1 MRSNLRKAFIVG
13 LAAFVVV
20 AVASVLVEFVSADSG
35 CSFDETVC
43 FQNETNEEQI
53 GSYQAM
59 DSNGRIVEIGFWK
72 NGLDLFFN
80 NPGCVYPKPQTTTT
94 FYADWQ
100 KNWSWQ
106 SKTDLFGTTCYKLKK
121 FK

>member
-35 CSFDETVC
+35 CSFDETIC
-43 FQNETNEEQI
+43 FEMEQNPKHI
-53 GSYQAM
+53 GSYQIM
-59 DSNGRIVEIGFWK
+59 DSNGSIIETNYWK

-80 NPGCVYPKPQTTTT
+80 PECVYLPWGTKTT
-94 FYADWQ
+94 FYSDWS
-100 KNWSWQ
+100 KDWIWEI
-106 SKTDLFGTTCYKLKK
+106 KTDLFGKECYRLKRY
-121 FK
+121 